1 MASPGAAMW
10 MPSTTLPLPSPVTES
25 ASSIS
30 VVCESSIEKARTGAS
45 GSSAGAV
52 GASAMAKPVPRANC
66 SNRKRR
72 QWNW

>member
-1 MASPGAAMW
+1 MCTPN
-10 MPSTTLPLPSPVTES
+10 TTVPVPRPCTER

-30 VVCESSIEKARTGAS
+30 VVAESSIEKARTGAS
-45 GSSAGAV
+45 GSVSLMAGAASAGNAV
-52 GASAMAKPVPRANC
+52 PFGKF